1 MSRQK
6 THEEFVSEVAAL
18 VGDEYTVKSTY
29 KNATTK
35 VTLRHNTCGRTYPVI
50 PGSFVNG
57 HRCPFCYRES
67 TRKTPEAF
75 TEEIAALVGD
85 EYTVE
90 STYKDSRTKVTLRHN
105 TCGKTFSVIPG
116 NFLQGSRCPYCAIEK
131 RKKSS

>member
-6 THEEFVSEVAAL
+6 THEEFVSEVASL

-50 PGSFVNG
+50 PGSFING
-57 HRCPFCYRES
+57 HRCPFCAREA
-67 TRKTPEAF
+67 TRKKPEEFA
-75 TEEIAALVGD
+75 EEIAALVGD
-85 EYTVE
+85 EYSVE
-90 STYKDSRTKVTLRHN
+90 STYKDARTKVTLRHN
-105 TCGKTFSVIPG
+105 ICGRTFPVVPG

-131 RKKSS
+131 RRKSS